1 MTLAV
6 AMRCARAPER
16 ALPAEPALDVLRV
29 LAHHQP
35 MPDELAWRAVLHALD
50 GKDGVLADPRRH
62 LVVLGRAPRRQ
73 RPQHRAFDG
82 LALGRAGI
90 EALHDLLDER
100 LVARAVV
107 EAT

>member
-1 MTLAV
+1 MCCAYWRTIS
-6 AMRCARAPER
+6 RCPMSWLGALYCTPLTVKTAYLLTRA
-16 ALPAEPALDVLRV
+16 
-29 LAHHQP
+29 
-35 MPDELAWRAVLHALD
+35 
-50 GKDGVLADPRRH
+50 GISSYF
-62 LVVLGRAPRRQ
+62 VLGRAPRRQ